1 MIIMNTFP
9 FNFNTVFIRYYNI
22 RMGTCQWR
30 GRLIGYG
37 RLLNI
42 YRFTWALIREG
53 RLKEAGHLFESV
65 RYKVTIKNHAQT
77 FSICSNER
85 TII

>member
-1 MIIMNTFP
+1 MIYMDTFP
-9 FNFNTVFIRYYNI
+9 FYFNTVFIKYYNTK
-22 RMGTCQWR
+22 MGVCQWR

-37 RLLNI
+37 CLLNI

-53 RLKEAGHLFESV
+53 RLKEAGPLFESV
-65 RYKVTIKNHAQT
+65 QYKVTLKNHAQT
-77 FSICSNER
+77 FSICSTER